1 MSRIRV
7 YQDTPPHQ
15 MQIKS
20 DLLLEVTELLR
31 DVEVDFQHMPKP
43 VRLEQL
49 LLDSQLQTDLKRE
62 IVPLEKQ
69 HQFPFSSVALL
80 NEQYPNF
87 QRLRLKYLSEHSV
100 DNDEIYYVLQGE
112 LMLYLHVGN
121 QVFSVLCQKGDCLL
135 IPGKMQRWFDV
146 GQVCDEELALM
157 ICTQQKQEQVLI
169 YTGNN
174 IADLYPRLA

>member
-87 QRLRLKYLSEHSV
+87 QRLRL
-100 DNDEIYYVLQGE
+100 
-112 LMLYLHVGN
+112 
-121 QVFSVLCQKGDCLL
+121 
-135 IPGKMQRWFDV
+135 
-146 GQVCDEELALM
+146 
-157 ICTQQKQEQVLI
+157 
-169 YTGNN
+169 N
-174 IADLYPRLA
+174 I